1 MRIEEQAPYAATARG
16 LFSSLEWTFR
26 AGQGKIQS
34 EDSRVLSKGE
44 KRNMETVE
52 LSPGVIAFM
61 RLDEGANIGLI
72 RTTDGAVVVDTSSY
86 PQDMQELLDT
96 VGVSVQKVQFVI
108 NTHFH
113 SDHTWGN
120 QLFDC
125 PILAHQ
131 LCRERMKANL
141 AGEWSA
147 ETIQA
152 EIAKEEEFDPDW
164 ARKAREKLT
173 DLHITLPTQVFEER
187 REMDIGGVR
196 LQVIHL
202 GGHTPGSSV
211 VWLPEAQVLFAGDLI
226 FEGCYPY
233 LYDADVPA
241 LVAALKRLTEFGA
254 RAVVPGHGVL
264 CGEAEIAALVDYLET
279 TWTLTTDHLA
289 QGHSEDEAAAD
300 PNYPHYAEESAG
312 RREENI
318 RLMYTQLKKGS

>member
-1 MRIEEQAPYAATARG
+1 MRTI
-16 LFSSLEWTFR
+16 
-26 AGQGKIQS
+26 
-34 EDSRVLSKGE
+34 
-44 KRNMETVE
+44 E
-52 LSPGVIAFM
+52 LSPGVIAFV

-72 RTTDGAVVVDTSSY
+72 RTTDGAVVVDTPSY

-96 VGVSVQKVQFVI
+96 VSVSVPKVQLVI

-125 PILAHQ
+125 PILAHR
-131 LCRERMKANL
+131 LCRERMQTNL

-147 ETIQA
+147 EAIQA
-152 EIAKEEEFDPDW
+152 RIAEEEKVDPDW
-164 ARKAREKLT
+164 ARGAREKWA

-187 REMDIGGVR
+187 REIEIGDVR

-211 VWLPEAQVLFAGDLI
+211 VWLPEAQVLFVGDLI
-226 FEGCYPY
+226 FEGRYPY
-233 LYDADVPA
+233 MYDADVPA
-241 LVAALKRLTEFGA
+241 LIAALKRLSEFGA
-254 RAVVPGHGVL
+254 QMVVPGHGVL

-279 TWTLTTDHLA
+279 TWTLTADHLA
-289 QGHSEDEAAAD
+289 QGHSEDETAAD
-300 PNYPHYAEESAG
+300 PSYPHYAEEPVG

-318 RLMYTQLKKGS
+318 RLMYAQLRKSV